1 MSGPLLLRRIFA
13 PAVVIAGV
21 VFSVPTAGA
30 VPLPPTPTPLPGS
43 TFQGADGDQADSAPW
58 IDWTTLQGT
67 GRVQHAPDPNAQD
80 SAFKDGTKED
90 VPGEWDFA
98 NEAGGVK
105 PSQENILDAWAS
117 VEETGADTFLSL
129 GFARAAGTGTSF
141 LTFELNRDGRLW
153 DNGLA
158 RIPCRRDGD
167 LLITFQPHGNDVTLS
182 VQTLEDRARPTR
194 RRAARRRAR

>member
-1 MSGPLLLRRIFA
+1 MRIAHKRVSSSSVGGPLLLRRIFA
-13 PAVVIAGV
+13 PALVIAGMLL
-21 VFSVPTAGA
+21 SVPTAGA

-43 TFQGADGDQADSAPW
+43 SFQGADGDQADSAPW

-117 VEETGADTFLSL
+117 VEETGDGHVPLP
-129 GFARAAGTGTSF
+129 RAS
-141 LTFELNRDGRLW
+141 
-153 DNGLA
+153 
-158 RIPCRRDGD
+158 
-167 LLITFQPHGNDVTLS
+167 
-182 VQTLEDRARPTR
+182 RARPGPG
-194 RRAARRRAR
+194 RAS